1 MGWLVSRYPRDMQI
15 AIKEM
20 KRSGMEKPLPI
31 IYLPQI
37 SGSSLELEKLFK
49 NCLDAANKLI
59 ELQDFKGSRKT
70 VIAEGFLEYA
80 KTLGAYARKLAEHAG
95 SIDQSLANA
104 AATNMVAEID
114 DAIFIAKNKP
124 ELKHAVQYAE
134 LARISMVSSLVMA
147 LSAYAINNPT
157 ASDRVTALQATEK
170 QVEKCAQFKQEYG
183 V

>member
-31 IYLPQI
+31 IQLPQI
-37 SGSSLELEKLFK
+37 RGSSQELQSSFK
-49 NCLDAANKLI
+49 NCFDAANDLI
-59 ELQDFKGSRKT
+59 ELQDLMGSRNT
-70 VIAEGFLEYA
+70 VVAEGFLKYA
-80 KTLGAYARKLAEHAG
+80 RALGEYARKLAEHAG

-114 DAIFIAKNKP
+114 NAIFIAKSKP
-124 ELKHAVQYAE
+124 ELKYAVQYAE
-134 LARISMVSSLVMA
+134 LARISMVSALVMA

-157 ASDRVTALQATEK
+157 AADRVTALQATEK
-170 QVEKCAQFKQEYG
+170 QVEKCARFRQEYG

>member
-1 MGWLVSRYPRDMQI
+1 MGWLVSRYPREMYI

-31 IYLPQI
+31 IHLPQI
-37 SGSSLELEKLFK
+37 LGFSQELQSSFK
-49 NCLDAANKLI
+49 DCLDGANELI
-59 ELQDFKGSRKT
+59 ELQDLLGSRNT
-70 VIAEGFLEYA
+70 VVAEGFFNYA
-80 KTLGAYARKLAEHAG
+80 KILGEYARKLAEHAG

-104 AATNMVAEID
+104 AATNMIAEID
-114 DAIFIAKNKP
+114 NAIFIAKSKP
-124 ELKHAVQYAE
+124 ELKHAVQFAE

-157 ASDRVTALQATEK
+157 AADRVTALQATEK
-170 QVEKCAQFKQEYG
+170 QVEKCARFRQEYG